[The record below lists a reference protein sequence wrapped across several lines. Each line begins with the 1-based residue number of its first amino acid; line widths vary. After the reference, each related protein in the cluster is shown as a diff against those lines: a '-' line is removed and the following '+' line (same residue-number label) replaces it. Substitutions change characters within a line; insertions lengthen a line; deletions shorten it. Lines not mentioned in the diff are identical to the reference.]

1 LIHRFIDLTV
11 QSLSQNQLKLNQIG
25 VKHGIDELP
34 IILLFG

>member
-1 LIHRFIDLTV
+1 LIHRFIRFNSSV
-11 QSLSQNQLKLNQIG
+11 SQKQLRLNQIG